1 MIEYINDI
9 RKHYEIL
16 TPRIMANSL
25 VRPSWWVTPYALIG
39 NWPNIMSPI
48 EFMAWQ
54 AIRGFG
60 KIPLYPQYPVDKY
73 FLDFGNPFLK
83 IAVEC
88 DGKEFHQDI
97 KKDIRR
103 DEKLF
108 EKGWKVYRISGSDCN
123 RIPSDDYYNIES
135 KNDYPDEQSIILDD
149 FYNNTIEGLLKALAI
164 YYCDYTCYYNDE
176 PDELPKV
183 LRCLTNR
190 ISLKD
195 KIEHEYLELWYNRKY
210 ER

>member
-103 DEKLF
+103 DEKIF
-108 EKGWKVYRISGSDCN
+108 
-123 RIPSDDYYNIES
+123 
-135 KNDYPDEQSIILDD
+135 DD